1 VSLPRGRV
9 VLTLLAAWATAAWP
23 AAGQS
28 LLDRSPNLSGGWV
41 GAENT
46 LHFNLVHRFN
56 HSGPPAREVQSR
68 PTFLLA
74 GSGPWPVLL
83 GVHYA
88 TRSALVA
95 GVPNE
100 WELFVRARAL
110 QQAAAAPAD
119 VALQVGYNAA
129 AESLDGEL
137 SLARR
142 FGAVRLLGAAR
153 VLSHDA
159 HSGEVALVAAGGAV
173 LRLHTHAA
181 VAFDFAHRHSAQRW
195 HRPAWSAALQLHL
208 PTTPHT
214 LSLQASTA
222 DATTL
227 HAAARAAARTRWG
240 FEFTVPF
247 TPRRYFGRTAT
258 AASAPPA
265 DDMAVVRMHNLR
277 YEPDTLRVRA
287 GATVEWQNR
296 DPLPHT
302 ATALDGR
309 WDSGEIAPG
318 AAWRRR
324 FDEVGTH
331 EIVCTPHPFM
341 RAVVIVERAAGT

>member
-1 VSLPRGRV
+1 VSRYCARV
-9 VLTLLAAWATAAWP
+9 ASTLLTALAWAAWP

-28 LLDRSPNLSGGWV
+28 LLERSPNLSGGWV
-41 GAENT
+41 GAPNT

-56 HSGPPAREVQSR
+56 HSGPPAREVQNR

-100 WELFVRARAL
+100 WELFVRGRAL
-110 QQAAAAPAD
+110 RQAAGAAVDAS
-119 VALQVGYNAA
+119 LQLGYNAA
-129 AESLDGEL
+129 AESIDGEL
-137 SLARR
+137 TFGRR
-142 FGAVRLLGAAR
+142 LGAVRLLGAAR
-153 VLSHDA
+153 ALTHDA
-159 HSGEVALVAAGGAV
+159 HTAEHAVVAAGGAV
-173 LRLHTHAA
+173 LRLHAHAA
-181 VAFDFAHRHSAQRW
+181 VAIDVAHRHSAERW
-195 HRPAWSAALQLHL
+195 HRPAWSAALHLHL

-227 HAAARAAARTRWG
+227 HAASRAATRTRWG

-247 TPRRYFGRTAT
+247 TPRRYFGRTAV
-258 AASAPPA
+258 AAAAPPA
-265 DDMAVVRMHNLR
+265 GDRAVVRMHNLR

-287 GATVEWQNR
+287 GTTVEWHNQ

-302 ATALDGR
+302 ATASDGR
-309 WDSGEIAPG
+309 WDSGDIAPG

-324 FDEVGTH
+324 FDDVGTH
-331 EIVCTPHPFM
+331 EVICTPHPFM
-341 RAVVIVERAAGT
+341 RAVVIVEPAAGL